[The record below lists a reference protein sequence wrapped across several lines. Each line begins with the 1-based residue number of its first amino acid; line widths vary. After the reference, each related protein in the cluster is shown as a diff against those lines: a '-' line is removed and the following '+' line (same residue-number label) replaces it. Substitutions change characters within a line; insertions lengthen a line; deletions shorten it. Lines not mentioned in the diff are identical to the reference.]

1 MYRKL
6 HESLLDDQDIRLALV
21 QKIMREGTVSV
32 SALCADN
39 PVVSVEWLGVTGC
52 VRDDGAYGPFD
63 YETDYLDLWDDDT
76 AQYHKD
82 VPVSKAADIIVEYME
97 ENYRRSLGMS
107 VKED

>member
-6 HESLLDDQDIRLALV
+6 HESLLDDLDIRIALV
-21 QKIMREGTVSV
+21 RKIMREGTVEV
-32 SALCADN
+32 SRLDADH

-63 YETDYLDLWDDDT
+63 SETDYLDLWDDDT

>member
-21 QKIMREGTVSV
+21 KKIMREGAVSV
-32 SALCADN
+32 SALGADH
-39 PVVSVEWLGVTGC
+39 PVVSVEWRGVTGC

-63 YETDYLDLWDDDT
+63 CETDYLDLWDDDT